1 MNSIWNKNF
10 SLFAKRFPQLAGY
23 IPTGRYI
30 SPEEIW
36 SIGQAKNGEVTAS
49 ENSSSAT
56 LRLHSTYNPTREA
69 AGAVSVPEV
78 SQKSTTVFY
87 GFGLGYH
94 LIEWCKK
101 YPEKKLVVIEPDS
114 KRLLAALQLLDWTAV
129 FQHQSLVLAL
139 SCPAE
144 SVLGLLE
151 DGSGVGL
158 GNTGVSDA
166 YYFDIPAFTAHAAGY
181 FDTVRL
187 LVKRNQR
194 KNEINEATLKKFGK
208 LWCRNSLKNV
218 DWLGRLGEAGG
229 ICKATDRTCKADDRT
244 GKAGGI
250 CKATDRTGKAG
261 DRTCKATDR
270 TGKAGGICKA
280 TDRTGKAG
288 DRTGKAA
295 DRTCNFVSA
304 SGNSVTGI
312 GQFRGRAAAGLPFLI
327 VGAGPSLEKVLPHL
341 EALKKRCVIVCV
353 ETSLRALLRNGVQP
367 DFIILTDPQFW
378 AYRHIAGLAA
388 PDSIL
393 ITEVSAYPAVFRFPC
408 LQIALCSSQFPVGQW
423 FEQKLGLTAASRNLV
438 GAGDLPGKAGGQPA
452 GSADSLLGDLGTG
465 GSVASSAWN
474 FAAFCGAS
482 EIYTVGLDFAF
493 PGRQTHI
500 RGSEAEQTYHTVSS
514 RLATPD
520 KFTATAL
527 FSANAVLSKDYNGR
541 PVLTDSRMKMFSWWF
556 EARLAGCPGVKTFTL
571 SPEGLCT
578 PGMQPAAVTDL
589 LSKAECPALK
599 EEFFA
604 TNHLFPQADIE
615 SRLKT
620 LKKSFP
626 NEEFLKAF
634 PFLKEYF

>member
-1 MNSIWNKNF
+1 M
-10 SLFAKRFPQLAGY
+10 FAKRFPQLAGY

-36 SIGQAKNGEVTAS
+36 SIGQAKNGEITAS

-101 YPEKKLVVIEPDS
+101 YPEKKLVLIEPDS

-181 FDTVRL
+181 FDTVRS

-229 ICKATDRTCKADDRT
+229 ICKAADRT
-244 GKAGGI
+244 GKA
-250 CKATDRTGKAG
+250 TDRT
-261 DRTCKATDR
+261 C
-270 TGKAGGICKA
+270 
-280 TDRTGKAG
+280 KAG

-327 VGAGPSLEKVLPHL
+327 MGAGPSLEKVLPHL

>member
-10 SLFAKRFPQLAGY
+10 SLFAKRFPQLVGY

-101 YPEKKLVVIEPDS
+101 YPEKKLVLIEPDS

-181 FDTVRL
+181 FDTVRS

-229 ICKATDRTCKADDRT
+229 ICKAADRTCKADDRT
-244 GKAGGI
+244 
-250 CKATDRTGKAG
+250 CKAD
-261 DRTCKATDR
+261 
-270 TGKAGGICKA
+270 
-280 TDRTGKAG
+280 

>member
-10 SLFAKRFPQLAGY
+10 SLFAKRFPQLVGY

-36 SIGQAKNGEVTAS
+36 SIGQAKNGEITAS

-101 YPEKKLVVIEPDS
+101 YPEKKLVLIEPDS

-181 FDTVRL
+181 FDTVRS

-229 ICKATDRTCKADDRT
+229 ICKAA
-244 GKAGGI
+244 
-250 CKATDRTGKAG
+250 DRTGKAG
-261 DRTCKATDR
+261 DRTC
-270 TGKAGGICKA
+270 
-280 TDRTGKAG
+280 
-288 DRTGKAA
+288 KAA

-341 EALKKRCVIVCV
+341 EDLKKRCVIVCV

>member
-36 SIGQAKNGEVTAS
+36 SIGQAKNGEITAS

-56 LRLHSTYNPTREA
+56 LRLHSIYNPTREA
-69 AGAVSVPEV
+69 VGAVSVHEV

-181 FDTVRL
+181 FDTVRS

-229 ICKATDRTCKADDRT
+229 ICKATDRTCKAGDRT
-244 GKAGGI
+244 GKA
-250 CKATDRTGKAG
+250 ADRTGKAG
-261 DRTCKATDR
+261 DRTC
-270 TGKAGGICKA
+270 
-280 TDRTGKAG
+280 
-288 DRTGKAA
+288 
-295 DRTCNFVSA
+295 NFVSV

-327 VGAGPSLEKVLPHL
+327 VGAGPSLEKVLPQL

-438 GAGDLPGKAGGQPA
+438 GAGDLPGKAWGQPA

>member
-56 LRLHSTYNPTREA
+56 IRLHSTYNPTREA

-229 ICKATDRTCKADDRT
+229 ICKAA
-244 GKAGGI
+244 
-250 CKATDRTGKAG
+250 
-261 DRTCKATDR
+261 
-270 TGKAGGICKA
+270 
-280 TDRTGKAG
+280 DRTGKAG
-288 DRTGKAA
+288 DRTGKAGGICKAA

-393 ITEVSAYPAVFRFPC
+393 ITEVSAYPAIFRFPC

-438 GAGDLPGKAGGQPA
+438 GAGDLPGKAWGQPA

-599 EEFFA
+599 EDFFA

>member
-56 LRLHSTYNPTREA
+56 IRLHSTYNPTREA

-229 ICKATDRTCKADDRT
+229 ICKAA
-244 GKAGGI
+244 
-250 CKATDRTGKAG
+250 
-261 DRTCKATDR
+261 
-270 TGKAGGICKA
+270 
-280 TDRTGKAG
+280 DRTGKAG
-288 DRTGKAA
+288 DRTGKAGGICKAA

-393 ITEVSAYPAVFRFPC
+393 ITEVSAYPAIFRFPC

-541 PVLTDSRMKMFSWWF
+541 PVLTDSRMKMFSWWL

-599 EEFFA
+599 EDFFA

>member
-181 FDTVRL
+181 FDTVRS

-229 ICKATDRTCKADDRT
+229 ICKAADRTCKAGDRTCKADDRT
-244 GKAGGI
+244 
-250 CKATDRTGKAG
+250 C
-261 DRTCKATDR
+261 
-270 TGKAGGICKA
+270 
-280 TDRTGKAG
+280 
-288 DRTGKAA
+288 KAA

>member
-36 SIGQAKNGEVTAS
+36 SIGQSKNGEITAS

-101 YPEKKLVVIEPDS
+101 YPEKKLVLIEPDS

-181 FDTVRL
+181 FDTVRS

-229 ICKATDRTCKADDRT
+229 ICKAA
-244 GKAGGI
+244 
-250 CKATDRTGKAG
+250 
-261 DRTCKATDR
+261 
-270 TGKAGGICKA
+270 
-280 TDRTGKAG
+280 DRTGKAG

-341 EALKKRCVIVCV
+341 EAMKKRCVIVCV

-393 ITEVSAYPAVFRFPC
+393 ITEVSAYPAIFRFPC

-438 GAGDLPGKAGGQPA
+438 GAGDLPGKAWGQPA

-599 EEFFA
+599 EDFFA

>member
-10 SLFAKRFPQLAGY
+10 SLFAKRFPQLADY

-229 ICKATDRTCKADDRT
+229 ICKATDRT
-244 GKAGGI
+244 
-250 CKATDRTGKAG
+250 GKAG
-261 DRTCKATDR
+261 DRTCKAADR
-270 TGKAGGICKA
+270 TCKAG
-280 TDRTGKAG
+280 
-288 DRTGKAA
+288 

>member
-10 SLFAKRFPQLAGY
+10 SLFAKRFPQLVGY

-36 SIGQAKNGEVTAS
+36 SIGQAKNGEITAS
-49 ENSSSAT
+49 ENFSSAT

-181 FDTVRL
+181 FDTVRS

-229 ICKATDRTCKADDRT
+229 ICKAADRTCKA
-244 GKAGGI
+244 A
-250 CKATDRTGKAG
+250 
-261 DRTCKATDR
+261 
-270 TGKAGGICKA
+270 
-280 TDRTGKAG
+280 DRTGKAG

-327 VGAGPSLEKVLPHL
+327 MGAGPSLEKVLPHL

>member
-181 FDTVRL
+181 FDTVRS

-229 ICKATDRTCKADDRT
+229 ICKAADRT
-244 GKAGGI
+244 G
-250 CKATDRTGKAG
+250 
-261 DRTCKATDR
+261 
-270 TGKAGGICKA
+270 
-280 TDRTGKAG
+280 
-288 DRTGKAA
+288 
-295 DRTCNFVSA
+295 NFVSA

-393 ITEVSAYPAVFRFPC
+393 ITEVSAYPAIFRFPC

-527 FSANAVLSKDYNGR
+527 FTANAVLSKDYNGR

>member
-69 AGAVSVPEV
+69 AGAVSVHEV

-151 DGSGVGL
+151 HGSGVGL

-181 FDTVRL
+181 FDTVRS

-229 ICKATDRTCKADDRT
+229 ICKADDRTC
-244 GKAGGI
+244 KAGGI
-250 CKATDRTGKAG
+250 CKAD
-261 DRTCKATDR
+261 DRTCKA
-270 TGKAGGICKA
+270 G
-280 TDRTGKAG
+280 
-288 DRTGKAA
+288 

>member
-69 AGAVSVPEV
+69 AGAVSVHEV

-151 DGSGVGL
+151 HGSGVGL

-181 FDTVRL
+181 FDTVRS

-229 ICKATDRTCKADDRT
+229 ICKADDRTCKA
-244 GKAGGI
+244 G
-250 CKATDRTGKAG
+250 
-261 DRTCKATDR
+261 
-270 TGKAGGICKA
+270 
-280 TDRTGKAG
+280 
-288 DRTGKAA
+288 

>member
-181 FDTVRL
+181 FDTVRS

-229 ICKATDRTCKADDRT
+229 ICKAA
-244 GKAGGI
+244 
-250 CKATDRTGKAG
+250 

-270 TGKAGGICKA
+270 TC
-280 TDRTGKAG
+280 KAG

-327 VGAGPSLEKVLPHL
+327 MGAGPSLEKVLPHL

>member
-36 SIGQAKNGEVTAS
+36 SIGQAKNGEITAS

-56 LRLHSTYNPTREA
+56 LRLHSIYNPTREA
-69 AGAVSVPEV
+69 AGAVSVHEV

-181 FDTVRL
+181 FDTVRS

-229 ICKATDRTCKADDRT
+229 IC
-244 GKAGGI
+244 
-250 CKATDRTGKAG
+250 
-261 DRTCKATDR
+261 
-270 TGKAGGICKA
+270 
-280 TDRTGKAG
+280 
-288 DRTGKAA
+288 KAA

-393 ITEVSAYPAVFRFPC
+393 ITEVSAYPAIFRFPC

-527 FSANAVLSKDYNGR
+527 FTANAVLSKDYNGR

-578 PGMQPAAVTDL
+578 PGMQPTAVTDL

>member
-1 MNSIWNKNF
+1 M
-10 SLFAKRFPQLAGY
+10 
-23 IPTGRYI
+23 
-30 SPEEIW
+30 
-36 SIGQAKNGEVTAS
+36 
-49 ENSSSAT
+49 
-56 LRLHSTYNPTREA
+56 
-69 AGAVSVPEV
+69 
-78 SQKSTTVFY
+78 
-87 GFGLGYH
+87 
-94 LIEWCKK
+94 
-101 YPEKKLVVIEPDS
+101 
-114 KRLLAALQLLDWTAV
+114 
-129 FQHQSLVLAL
+129 
-139 SCPAE
+139 
-144 SVLGLLE
+144 
-151 DGSGVGL
+151 
-158 GNTGVSDA
+158 
-166 YYFDIPAFTAHAAGY
+166 
-181 FDTVRL
+181 
-187 LVKRNQR
+187 
-194 KNEINEATLKKFGK
+194 
-208 LWCRNSLKNV
+208 
-218 DWLGRLGEAGG
+218 
-229 ICKATDRTCKADDRT
+229 
-244 GKAGGI
+244 
-250 CKATDRTGKAG
+250 
-261 DRTCKATDR
+261 
-270 TGKAGGICKA
+270 
-280 TDRTGKAG
+280 
-288 DRTGKAA
+288 
-295 DRTCNFVSA
+295 
-304 SGNSVTGI
+304 
-312 GQFRGRAAAGLPFLI
+312 
-327 VGAGPSLEKVLPHL
+327 GAGPSLEKVLPHL

-493 PGRQTHI
+493 PGHQTHI

-527 FSANAVLSKDYNGR
+527 FTANAVLSKDYNGR

-556 EARLAGCPGVKTFTL
+556 EARLAGCPGVKTFIL

>member
-10 SLFAKRFPQLAGY
+10 SLFAKRFPQLVGY
-23 IPTGRYI
+23 ISTGRYI

-36 SIGQAKNGEVTAS
+36 SIGQAKNGEITAS

-101 YPEKKLVVIEPDS
+101 YPEKKLVLIEPDS
-114 KRLLAALQLLDWTAV
+114 NRLLAALQLLDWTTV

-181 FDTVRL
+181 FDTVRS

-229 ICKATDRTCKADDRT
+229 IC
-244 GKAGGI
+244 
-250 CKATDRTGKAG
+250 
-261 DRTCKATDR
+261 
-270 TGKAGGICKA
+270 
-280 TDRTGKAG
+280 
-288 DRTGKAA
+288 KAA

-341 EALKKRCVIVCV
+341 EDLKKRCVIVCV

-438 GAGDLPGKAGGQPA
+438 GAGDLPGKAWGQPA

-604 TNHLFPQADIE
+604 TNHLFLQADIE

>member
-181 FDTVRL
+181 FDTVRS

-229 ICKATDRTCKADDRT
+229 ICKADDRT
-244 GKAGGI
+244 

-261 DRTCKATDR
+261 DRTC
-270 TGKAGGICKA
+270 
-280 TDRTGKAG
+280 
-288 DRTGKAA
+288 KAA

-341 EALKKRCVIVCV
+341 EDLKKRCVIVCV

-474 FAAFCGAS
+474 FAAFCGTS

-571 SPEGLCT
+571 SPQGLCT

>member
-36 SIGQAKNGEVTAS
+36 SIGQAKNGEITAS
-49 ENSSSAT
+49 ENFSSAT

-229 ICKATDRTCKADDRT
+229 ICKAA
-244 GKAGGI
+244 
-250 CKATDRTGKAG
+250 DRTGKAG
-261 DRTCKATDR
+261 DRTCKA
-270 TGKAGGICKA
+270 G
-280 TDRTGKAG
+280 
-288 DRTGKAA
+288 
-295 DRTCNFVSA
+295 DRTCNFVSV

-327 VGAGPSLEKVLPHL
+327 VGAGPSLEKVLPQL

-438 GAGDLPGKAGGQPA
+438 GAGDLPGKAWGQPA